1 VRLAGLVNSPQRF
14 AMRLHAIWLAS
25 SDGASRGITST
36 SIWPFLAAAS
46 VMMLVVL
53 VISACTRATRTRSA
67 GSGLAAKV
75 RCA

>member
-1 VRLAGLVNSPQRF
+1 MNGTSPQRVWQSLRQGEVR
-14 AMRLHAIWLAS
+14 M
-25 SDGASRGITST
+25 
-36 SIWPFLAAAS
+36 P
-46 VMMLVVL
+46 VVL